1 MNAAARRLLGLC
13 LCAALAACASGGGN
27 EGGSDLQG
35 SKRELKTSSDRT
47 SNERRADIRLQLAVG
62 YFQQGNYDVALD
74 EIKQAI
80 AANPDAADAY
90 GVRALIY
97 TAMNEMAL
105 ADENYQR
112 ALRLAPRNP
121 DLNNNY
127 GSFLCQVGR
136 YQPALEQFELALKNP
151 NYQSPVKALVNAGAC
166 SIKMKNLDAAE
177 RYLMDA
183 LRYDP
188 DLAATHANLA
198 RVFYERRDYN
208 RAGFFIHRLTTL
220 AKPETLSAEVLWL
233 AARIERK
240 LGDKGLETAMLT
252 QLRRHH
258 AASPEFAAFQRGA
271 FDE

>member
-1 MNAAARRLLGLC
+1 MVLC
-13 LCAALAACASGGGN
+13 LSAALAACAGSGAGNSGG
-27 EGGSDLQG
+27 LQG
-35 SKRELKTSSDRT
+35 STQELKTASDQT
-47 SNERRADIRLQLAVG
+47 SNERRAAIRLQLAVG
-62 YFQQGNYDVALD
+62 YYQQGSYDVALD
-74 EIKQAI
+74 EIKHAI
-80 AANPDAADAY
+80 AAAPDSADAY

-121 DLNNNY
+121 DLSNNY
-127 GSFLCQVGR
+127 GAFLCQVGR
-136 YQPALEQFELALKNP
+136 YQLGLEQFELALKNP

-198 RVFYERRDYN
+198 RVYYERRDYN

-220 AKPETLSAEVLWL
+220 AKPETLSADVLWL

-240 LGDKGLETAMLT
+240 LGDKGLEAAMLT